1 MSLPND
7 INMLVSILNM
17 KLRDDD
23 MSLNTIL
30 ETYDEDYET
39 IISKLETNGF
49 IYDSKSN
56 QIKAK

>member
-1 MSLPND
+1 MLPND

-23 MSLNTIL
+23 MSLENIL
-30 ETYDEDYET
+30 EINDADVEETLAKLEVNGYFYDE
-39 IISKLETNGF
+39 TN
-49 IYDSKSN
+49 N